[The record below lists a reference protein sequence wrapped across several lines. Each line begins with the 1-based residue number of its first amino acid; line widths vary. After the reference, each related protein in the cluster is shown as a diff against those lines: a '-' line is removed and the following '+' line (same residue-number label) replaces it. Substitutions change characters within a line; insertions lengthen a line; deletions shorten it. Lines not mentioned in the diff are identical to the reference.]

1 VRPGQ
6 DARKGLKQMENVRT
20 AAIATEMED
29 VIRQVVERFHPHKV
43 ILFGSYAYGQ
53 PHEWSDV
60 DLLVVTPDPP
70 PRKERWKAVYG
81 LEGQTS
87 LPLQIVFMSPEEFE
101 ETRDVVG
108 GIAYPAHQ
116 WGKVVYEPNP

>member
-1 VRPGQ
+1 MRPGQ